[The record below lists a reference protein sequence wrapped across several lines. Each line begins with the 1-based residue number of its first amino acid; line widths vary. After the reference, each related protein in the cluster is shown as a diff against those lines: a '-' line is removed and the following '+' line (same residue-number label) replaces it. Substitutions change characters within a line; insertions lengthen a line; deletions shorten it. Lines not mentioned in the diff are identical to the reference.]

1 MGELVLTSNLDCERK
16 EKMKQGRVKV
26 IKKMHA
32 GFKEN
37 ENCLEALNELAKL
50 NEALKDVQKVFLILV
65 WLKLLEC

>member
-1 MGELVLTSNLDCERK
+1 
-16 EKMKQGRVKV
+16 MKQGRVKV

-32 GFKEN
+32 GFKED